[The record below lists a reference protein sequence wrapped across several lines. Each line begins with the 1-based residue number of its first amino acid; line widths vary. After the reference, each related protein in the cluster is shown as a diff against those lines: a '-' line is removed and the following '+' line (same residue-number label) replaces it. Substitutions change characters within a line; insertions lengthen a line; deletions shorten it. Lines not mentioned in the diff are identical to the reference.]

1 MAYGPSSST
10 MCSSMATVTAGPVS
24 SSRWG
29 ISKARF
35 TATPS
40 ATRKRKP
47 GHSRRAR
54 RYGDLRFSPDVRR
67 RCRRCGRA
75 RALDVSES
83 AMIPQR
89 PEARYKP
96 LPQPP
101 TQGSRRVARDAEW
114 QTKIV
119 FANDVP
125 AFPRRHA
132 DRRVA
137 RNVPAVVFEAADQPV
152 AGGPQKPV
160 LLEAAD
166 VIFEQDQSRLP
177 AREIESAQD
186 LELVAFDIDRQQIEP
201 RRRASFDQNVVER
214 PHGYFNDP
222 LGFHTRCHPVAI
234 ERRQG

>member
-1 MAYGPSSST
+1 
-10 MCSSMATVTAGPVS
+10 
-24 SSRWG
+24 
-29 ISKARF
+29 
-35 TATPS
+35 
-40 ATRKRKP
+40 
-47 GHSRRAR
+47 
-54 RYGDLRFSPDVRR
+54 
-67 RCRRCGRA
+67 
-75 RALDVSES
+75 
-83 AMIPQR
+83 MIPNK
-89 PEARYKP
+89 PEARDKP

-101 TQGSRRVARDAEW
+101 AQGSRRVARDAER
-114 QTKIV
+114 QTQIV

-125 AFPRRHA
+125 AFPRRHT

-137 RNVPAVVFEAADQPV
+137 GNIPAIVFEAADQAV

-160 LLEAAD
+160 FLEIAD

-214 PHGYFNDP
+214 SHRYFNDP

-234 ERRQG
+234 ERRQGAGEVKTHAPAGILRRGAGHREHLGRARAPQIVGKVGLRLDQDAGPTELL